1 MEHTIDM
8 IRSYG
13 EYYVPMTRPAR
24 TLFPNTQRQAEAL
37 GKRLKAARLRRR
49 MSAAEMAARAL
60 MSRPTLRRLEAG
72 DLTVSAAVLV
82 RVLEVLALDADIDQI
97 ADQDE
102 LGHRLVDARAP
113 RPRRSSVPSLADGL

>member
-1 MEHTIDM
+1 MM
-8 IRSYG
+8 RSYG

-37 GKRLKAARLRRR
+37 GERLKAARLRRR

-60 MSRPTLRRLEAG
+60 VSRPTLRRLETG

-82 RVLEVLALDADIDQI
+82 RVLEVLALDTDIDRI

-102 LGHRLVDARAP
+102 IGHRLVDARAS
-113 RPRRSSVPSLADGL
+113 RPRRSSLPSLADEL